1 MSVPAIKI
9 CGITTAEALTA
20 AIAGRAEFAGF
31 NFCTRSPRHVKLDQV
46 KALAAQATG
55 RIKRVGLFV
64 NEGDDVISAAVG
76 AAQLDVLQLH
86 GNESPARVAK
96 LRASSALPVWKVI
109 SVASHADL
117 ARAANFVG
125 AADFILLD
133 AKTPAGTLP
142 GGMGLS
148 FDWELLRGWKAPLPW
163 GLAGGLTAANVG
175 AAIAQTGAPLVDTAS
190 GVEAAP
196 GVKNPALIA
205 QFCAAVRA
213 A

>member
-9 CGITTAEALTA
+9 CGISTAEALTA
-20 AIAGRAEFAGF
+20 VIAGRAEYAGF
-31 NFCTRSPRHVKLDQV
+31 NFCPRSPRHVSLDQV
-46 KALAAQATG
+46 KALAAQADG
-55 RIKRVGLFV
+55 RIRRVGLFV
-64 NEGDDVISAAVG
+64 DEGDAAINAAVD

-86 GNESPARVAK
+86 GNESPARVAQ
-96 LRASSALPVWKVI
+96 LRAGLAIAVWKVI
-109 SVASHADL
+109 SVASRADL
-117 ARAANFVG
+117 TRAADYVG

-148 FDWELLRGWKAPLPW
+148 FDWALLRGWRAPLPW
-163 GLAGGLTAANVG
+163 GLAGGLTAANIG

-190 GVEAAP
+190 GVETAP
-196 GVKNPALIA
+196 GMKDPALIT